1 MARMYPNH
9 PNLVGGFAPLRME
22 CDAPDLVIRGEVPK
36 DLNGTFYRNG
46 PNPQFAPRGSY
57 HWFGGDGM
65 VHAFRIEDGRVSYRN
80 RWARTVKWTREHE
93 RGESLFSAFNPMESD
108 PSVMGMETDG
118 LANTNIVWH
127 AGRLLALEE
136 AHAPFEMDP
145 DTLASI
151 GSYDYDGKLVGP
163 MTAHPKIDPETGEML
178 FFGYNAD
185 GGISEHM
192 SFHVVDRA
200 GRLVRSE
207 RFRAPY
213 AAMVHDFMVTRDH
226 VIFPIMPLTGSMER
240 AMRGLPVYAWEPEK
254 GVHIG
259 IMPRKGTVADL
270 RWFRGEPSFVF
281 HPMNAHADGD
291 RVICD
296 VCEFEEAPLFPLP
309 DGRPGDPKKAVP
321 RLTRWTFD
329 LGRNTDDYRSERL
342 DDIACEFPRLDERRT
357 GLGYRYGYVACD
369 TKPEFRVG
377 GFNAIGRFDHQTGK
391 LDRYD
396 VGAGCATNEPI
407 FVPKSADAPE
417 GVGYLLAN
425 VYDENR
431 KASHLVILD
440 AENVSA
446 GPLAIA
452 YLDHRVPF
460 GFHGNW
466 KPADAERAA

>member
-1 MARMYPNH
+1 MYPNH
-9 PNLVGGFAPLRME
+9 PNLTGGFAPLRME
-22 CDAPDLVIRGEVPK
+22 CDAPDLVIQGEVPK

-46 PNPQFAPRGSY
+46 ANPQFAPRGGY
-57 HWFGGDGM
+57 HWFAGDGM
-65 VHAFRIEDGRVSYRN
+65 VHAFGIEDGRVSYRN
-80 RWARTVKWTREHE
+80 RWVRTVKWKLENE
-93 RGESLFSAFNPMESD
+93 RGESLFSPFNPMESD
-108 PSVMGMETDG
+108 PSVMGLETDG

-136 AHAPFEMDP
+136 GHAPFEMDP
-145 DTLASI
+145 DTLGSI
-151 GSYDYDGKLVGP
+151 GSHNYGGKLVGP
-163 MTAHPKIDPETGEML
+163 MTAHPKMDPETGEML

-185 GGISEHM
+185 GLISEHM
-192 SFHVVDRA
+192 SFHVVDRN
-200 GRLVRSE
+200 GNLTRSE
-207 RFRAPY
+207 TFRAPY

-240 AMRGLPVYAWEPEK
+240 AMKGAPVYAWEPEK
-254 GVHIG
+254 GTFIG

-270 RWFRGEPSFVF
+270 RWFRGDPAYVF
-281 HPMNAHADGD
+281 HPMNAHTDGE

-329 LGRNTDDYRSERL
+329 LGRNTDDYGWERL

-357 GLGYRYGYVACD
+357 GLAYRYGFIACD

-377 GFNAIGRFDHQTGK
+377 GFNAIGRVDHQTGRRE
-391 LDRYD
+391 LYD
-396 VGAGCATNEPI
+396 VGPGCATNEPI
-407 FVPKSADAPE
+407 FVPRTPDAPE
-417 GVGYLLAN
+417 GVGYVLAN
-425 VYDENR
+425 IYDENR

-440 AENVSA
+440 AENVAA
-446 GPLAIA
+446 GPLATA